1 MKQVMNCLFTQ
12 NSSVAAATHRIR
24 HCSGTPTTMPPTCMA
39 FRPHTS
45 QPSAPEAYQFVV
57 LSAGGRVQQG
67 ESPVHTAAREV
78 EEETHWQL
86 AADDMRPLLSMT
98 SMQYVPEA
106 K

>member
-12 NSSVAAATHRIR
+12 NSSVAAATHRIW
-24 HCSGTPTTMPPTCMA
+24 HCSGNPTMPPTCMA
-39 FRPHTS
+39 FGPHTS
-45 QPSAPEAYQFVV
+45 QSSAPEAYQLVV
-57 LSAGGRVQQG
+57 WSAGGRVQQG
-67 ESPVHTAAREV
+67 ESPAHTAAREV